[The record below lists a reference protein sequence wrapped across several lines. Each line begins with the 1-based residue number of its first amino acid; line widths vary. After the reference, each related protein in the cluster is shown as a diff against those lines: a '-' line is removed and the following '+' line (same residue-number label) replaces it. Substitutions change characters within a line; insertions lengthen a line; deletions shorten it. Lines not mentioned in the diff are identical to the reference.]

1 MRLALYEVMLYNKDM
16 ERWKS
21 GTNCI
26 FNIGYHFIWCP
37 KYRRKVLVGIV
48 AQRLKEVFEIKAQEL
63 GVDIVSL
70 EIMSDHVHLFVK
82 CKPTFSPHQLIK
94 QFKGFSSRTLRTEI
108 PKLKSRLPTLW
119 TNSYYCESVGH
130 ISETI
135 IKKYIEDQKN
145 K

>member
-1 MRLALYEVMLYNKDM
+1 MNM

-26 FNIGYHFIWCP
+26 FNVGYHFIWCP
-37 KYRRKVLVGIV
+37 KYRRKVLVDAIEK
-48 AQRLKEVFEIKAQEL
+48 RLRVIMKEKAKQL
-63 GVDIVSL
+63 GVEIVSL
-70 EIMSDHVHLFVK
+70 EILPDHVHLFVK
-82 CKPTFSPHQLIK
+82 CKPTFAPHQLVK
-94 QFKGFSSRTLRTEI
+94 QFKGNSSRLLRDEF

-130 ISETI
+130 ISEVT

>member
-1 MRLALYEVMLYNKDM
+1 LYYIRSCCIIQYM

-26 FNIGYHFIWCP
+26 FNVGYHFIWCP

-48 AQRLKEVFEIKAQEL
+48 AERLKEVFEIKAKEL
-63 GVDIVSL
+63 GVEIASL
-70 EIMSDHVHLFVK
+70 EIMPDHVHMFVK
-82 CKPTFSPHQLIK
+82 CRPTFSPHQLVK
-94 QFKGFSSRTLRTEI
+94 QFKGFSSRILRSEM
-108 PKLKSRLPTLW
+108 PKLKSGLPTLW

-130 ISETI
+130 ISEST

-145 K
+145 R

>member
-1 MRLALYEVMLYNKDM
+1 MVYNMSM

-26 FNIGYHFIWCP
+26 FNVGYHFIWCP
-37 KYRRKVLVGIV
+37 KYRRKVLVDAV
-48 AQRLKEVFEIKAQEL
+48 ENRLKTVMKIKAKQL
-63 GVDIVSL
+63 GVEIVSL
-70 EIMSDHVHLFVK
+70 EILPDHVHLFVK
-82 CKPTFSPHQLIK
+82 CKPTFAPHQLVK
-94 QFKGFSSRTLRTEI
+94 QFKGNSSRLLRDEF

-130 ISETI
+130 ISEAT